1 MVTVGKQVVVKAWKL
16 FSGVMWSWEMVN
28 RIFGTRFCF
37 GEWGREMFFLDK
49 GLDVL
54 ASELML
60 AIYFQDFPLLRTG
73 L

>member
-1 MVTVGKQVVVKAWKL
+1 MEIILWGYVELVNGKSCLV
-16 FSGVMWSWEMVN
+16 
-28 RIFGTRFCF
+28 TRFCL

-54 ASELML
+54 AGELML